1 VVFDLDGTLLDTIA
15 DIGAAMNTALNEARL
30 PVHPTEAYRGMVGWG
45 LRKLAEAAVPADY
58 AEDGDMDTISA
69 RLLASYEANP
79 VVFTRAYDGVI
90 ELVQTLCK
98 NGYTLGILSNK
109 SHDLVVQIVERC
121 LPSECFLEVRGVGTD
136 TPHKPDPTGVREVL
150 RILEAKPEK
159 TLFVGDSAV
168 DIKTALAVGAVPVG
182 VSWGFR
188 PVAELEDAGAA
199 FIIDKPHEIHNII
212 ASIDHAYERRR

>member
-1 VVFDLDGTLLDTIA
+1 
-15 DIGAAMNTALNEARL
+15 MNTALQETNL
-30 PVHPTEAYRGMVGWG
+30 PVHPIEAYRGMVGWG

-58 AEDGDMDTISA
+58 AENGDLDTIYA
-69 RLLASYEANP
+69 RLLASYTANP
-79 VVFTRAYDGVI
+79 VVFTRAYDGVVD
-90 ELVQTLCK
+90 LVQTLRK
-98 NGYTLGILSNK
+98 NGYRLGILSNK
-109 SHDLVVQIVERC
+109 SHDLVVKIVEQC
-121 LPSECFLEVRGVGTD
+121 LPSECFIEVRGVGLD
-136 TPHKPDPTGVREVL
+136 TPHKPDPTGVSEVL

-188 PVAELEDAGAA
+188 PVSELEDAGAL

-212 ASIDHAYERRR
+212 SSIDRAYVPRR